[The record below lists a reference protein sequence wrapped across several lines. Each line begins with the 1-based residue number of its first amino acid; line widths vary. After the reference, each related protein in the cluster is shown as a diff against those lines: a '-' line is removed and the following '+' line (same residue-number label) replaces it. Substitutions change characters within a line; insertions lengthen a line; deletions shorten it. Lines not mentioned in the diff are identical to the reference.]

1 MADVLARH
9 VAPNARLVLA
19 LSGGLDSV
27 VLLHALQALRG
38 RFAFGLRAV
47 HVHHGLSPHADSWV
61 DFCTRLCATH
71 AVELSVHRV
80 QIAPGDPAG
89 IEAAARR
96 ERQRIFAAIDADW
109 LLTAHHQNDQAET
122 LLLQLLRGAGP
133 KGLAAMPEAR
143 VRLGWGAAQLR
154 PLLAVARDEIRDYAQ
169 THGLAWV
176 EDASNQDVRF
186 RRNVL
191 RHQVMP
197 VLTAAFTGAAAT
209 LARAATLQADAAEL
223 LDDLARLDAATAIAG
238 NRLDCAA
245 LATCSLPRAR
255 NLLRLFVEQ
264 QGLLMPSFRRLN
276 ETLHQLLDAR
286 QDARV
291 CVRLGGHEIRRFRGG
306 AYLVPAMPLTVAE
319 AAWRGE
325 PQLMLPGLGE
335 LHFQAVVGEGLKR
348 RSLESGRVTLGL
360 RQGGERLRLMPG
372 GPTRSL
378 KNLLQERAM
387 EPWLRE
393 CLPVLKCDGETVW
406 ADTVGCHADWLA
418 AADEPGLLPVWRAL
432 R

>member
-1 MADVLARH
+1 MLARH
-9 VAPNARLVLA
+9 LAPNARLVLA

-27 VLLHALQALRG
+27 VLLHALLALRD
-38 RFAFGLRAV
+38 RLAFELRAV
-47 HVHHGLSPHADSWV
+47 HVHHGLSLDADSWV
-61 DFCTRLCATH
+61 GFCTRLCAAH
-71 AVELSVHRV
+71 AVELTVHRV
-80 QIAPGDPAG
+80 RIAPADPAG

-133 KGLAAMPEAR
+133 KGLAAMPA
-143 VRLGWGAAQLR
+143 VRLRPGWRAVQIR
-154 PLLAVARDEIRDYAQ
+154 PLLGVARDEILGYARANN
-169 THGLAWV
+169 LAWV
-176 EDASNQDVRF
+176 EDASNQEVRF

-197 VLTAAFTGAAAT
+197 LLAEAFPGAAAT
-209 LARAATLQADAAEL
+209 LARAAVLQADAAEL
-223 LDDLARLDAATAIAG
+223 LDDLARLDAETAIAG

-245 LATCSLPRAR
+245 LAALSLPRAR

-264 QGLLMPSFRRLN
+264 QGQLMPSFRRLN

-291 CVRLGGHEIRRFRGG
+291 CVRLGTSEIRRFRGG
-306 AYLVPAMPLTVAE
+306 AYLVSAMPASVAE
-319 AAWRGE
+319 VDWHGG
-325 PQLMLPGLGE
+325 PHLTLPGVGE
-335 LHFQAVVGEGLKR
+335 LGFLAAVGQGLNR

-360 RQGGERLRLMPG
+360 RQGGERLRLSPK
-372 GPTRSL
+372 GPSRSL
-378 KNLLQERAM
+378 KNLLQERAV

-393 CLPVLKCDGETVW
+393 RLPVLKCDGETVW
-406 ADTVGCHADWLA
+406 ADAIGCHADWLA
-418 AADEPGLLPVWRAL
+418 AADEPGLLPLWRPAL